1 MMHRTPSI
9 GIALILC
16 TVVSGCDSDRLAQ
29 FGAFASAGTAY
40 VTTFHTFTADAGSA
54 YISADSA
61 TLMVARSEAGAGI
74 TSNAGVFRKSV
85 ADEDIAL
92 KDYLA
97 NLKKLDEHA
106 ALLGAYFAAIT
117 QLTNGKAS
125 SSTVTSID
133 GLVDSINKFNP
144 EIEKVSFGGKNVK
157 DYIGIV
163 APLVV
168 DHFEVKALNEELKKS
183 SPVIDKALTL
193 QEAAVAALSDQMKS
207 SLAASLQVREAKD
220 VLDPYVAAGPL
231 PSSWSA
237 NREAYVRQN
246 LILDSADSAK
256 TAVASLHKAF
266 NELVS
271 NKAAEVDFSALMTA
285 IGKMAGFVVAA
296 KAAA

>member
-1 MMHRTPSI
+1 MRRRELSI
-9 GIALILC
+9 ATALVIC
-16 TVVSGCDSDRLAQ
+16 TLLSGCDSDRLTQ

-40 VTTFHTFTADAGSA
+40 VTTFHTFTADVGSA

-61 TLMVARSEAGAGI
+61 TLMVARTQAGAGV
-74 TSNAGVFRKSV
+74 TANAGVFRKNV

-133 GLVDSINKFNP
+133 GLADSINKFNP
-144 EIEKVSFGGKNVK
+144 EIEKASFGGKNVK

-163 APLVV
+163 TPLVV
-168 DHFEVKALNEELKKS
+168 DHFEVKALNEELIKS
-183 SPVIDKALTL
+183 APVIDKALAL
-193 QEAAVAALSDQMKS
+193 QEAAVAALSDQIKS

-220 VLDPYVAAGPL
+220 VLDPYVAAGAL

-237 NREAYVRQN
+237 SREAYVRQN

-256 TAVASLHKAF
+256 SAVTSLHKAF
-266 NELVS
+266 SELVS
-271 NKAAEVDFSALMTA
+271 NKAAKIDFSALTTA
-285 IGKMAGFVVAA
+285 IGKMAGFVIAA

>member
-1 MMHRTPSI
+1 MTRRKLP
-9 GIALILC
+9 IALALVIC
-16 TVVSGCDSDRLAQ
+16 TLLSGCDSDRLAQ

-40 VTTFHTFTADAGSA
+40 VTTFHTFTADVGSA

-61 TLMVARSEAGAGI
+61 TLMVARTQAGAGV
-74 TSNAGVFRKSV
+74 TANAGVFRKNV

-106 ALLGAYFAAIT
+106 ALLGAYFAAVT

-144 EIEKVSFGGKNVK
+144 EIEKASFGGKNVK

-168 DHFEVKALNEELKKS
+168 DHFEVKALNEELIKAA
-183 SPVIDKALTL
+183 PVIDKALSL

-220 VLDPYVAAGPL
+220 VLDPYVAAGAL

-237 NREAYVRQN
+237 SREAYIRQN

-256 TAVASLHKAF
+256 SAVTSLHKAF

-271 NKAAEVDFSALMTA
+271 NKAAKIDFSALMTE
-285 IGKMAGFVVAA
+285 IGKMAGFVIAA